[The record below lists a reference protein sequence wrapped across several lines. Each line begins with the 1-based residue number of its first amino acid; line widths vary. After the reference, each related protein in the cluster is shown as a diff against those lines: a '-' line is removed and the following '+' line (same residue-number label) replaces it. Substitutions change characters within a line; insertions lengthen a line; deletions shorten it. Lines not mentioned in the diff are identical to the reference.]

1 MCLRRLPCI
10 VKCISLVKG
19 DYLTYLIFQCYP
31 INIEEKTKFMNPQQK
46 RLKRLQLVWRDGSF
60 CCYCGCFLLPS
71 ELTIEHYVPKSKGG
85 SNSLSNLKLAC
96 KSCNQE
102 RGNSDIPP
110 LLKNKPNNQIH
121 GSSYSP
127 PPQKN
132 KSSSLN
138 NSSK

>member
-1 MCLRRLPCI
+1 MSLRRLPFI
-10 VKCISLVKG
+10 VKSISLIKG

-31 INIEEKTKFMNPQQK
+31 TNSEEKPKFMNPQQK
-46 RLKRLQLVWRDGSF
+46 RWKRVQLVCRDGSF

-71 ELTIEHYVPKSKGG
+71 ERTIEHYVPKSKGG

-96 KSCNQE
+96 KPCNQA

-110 LLKNKPNNQIH
+110 PLKNKSNNQIH
-121 GSSYSP
+121 GNSYSP

-132 KSSSLN
+132 QSPSLN